1 MKLLFISFCAIGL
14 MVAST
19 SYAQNEAKQ
28 SNEQFEVPFTMDRN
42 LVMIK
47 GKFDNNEALDFIF
60 DTGTTGIV
68 LNEEIA
74 KKNQFKAAGT
84 IKMGSPNGQAK
95 EEEVPICIIPKL
107 DFNGLILNETKA
119 VAVNPQ
125 QILSPT
131 AVGIVGI
138 SAFEGNLITIDY
150 KNLKLIFKKGQLTR
164 DNNTIDIDPTHILEG
179 KISLNGKQVLAHF
192 DCGSPNF
199 IAIPKEWTADYKL
212 KSEPKLMGRGMTPA
226 GEFEVYIA
234 EFDGDIAIGSL
245 VFNNP
250 KIELLTGQ
258 FQAVNLGF
266 RFFKKYLITID
277 TQHKL
282 MQILP
287 NP

>member
-42 LVMIK
+42 LVVIK
-47 GKFDNNEALDFIF
+47 GKFDNNEELDFIF

-68 LNEEIA
+68 LNEEIV
-74 KKNQFKAAGT
+74 KKNQFKAGGT
-84 IKMGSPNGQAK
+84 MKMGSPNGQAK

-125 QILSPT
+125 QIFSPT
-131 AVGIVGI
+131 AVGIVGM

-199 IAIPKEWTADYKL
+199 IAIPKEWTTDYKV

-234 EFDGDIAIGSL
+234 EFDGDIAVGSL

-250 KIELLTGQ
+250 KVELITGQ

-277 TQHKL
+277 TKQKL

>member
-1 MKLLFISFCAIGL
+1 MKKNLVFILGLLAATATF
-14 MVAST
+14 
-19 SYAQNEAKQ
+19 AQK
-28 SNEQFEVPFTMDRN
+28 NEQFEVPFTMDRN
-42 LVMIK
+42 LIVIK

-74 KKNQFKAAGT
+74 KKNQFKASGT
-84 IKMGSPNGQAK
+84 VRMGSPMGQGK
-95 EEEVPICIIPKL
+95 EEEVPLVMIPKL
-107 DFNGLILNETKA
+107 DFNGLVLTENKA

-125 QILSPT
+125 QIFSPT
-131 AVGIVGI
+131 AAGIVGI

-150 KNLKLIFKKGQLTR
+150 ANSKLIFKKGELSP
-164 DNNTIDIDPTHILEG
+164 DKNTIEIDPTHILEG
-179 KISLNGKQVLAHF
+179 KISLNGKHVLANF

-212 KSEPKLMGRGMTPA
+212 KSEPKLMGRGMTPS
-226 GEFEVYIA
+226 GEFEVYVA
-234 EFDGDIAIGSL
+234 EFDGEIAIGSL

-258 FQAVNLGF
+258 FKAVNLGF
-266 RFFKKYLITID
+266 RFFKKHLITID
-277 TQHKL
+277 TKHKL